1 MPFCPECKYE
11 YRAGI
16 TTCPDCDVDL
26 IENLPIEPE
35 LEKYATGEDEHAN
48 EGLVSIYST
57 NDEAEATHI
66 KGLLEAA
73 GIEAMEQS
81 GMTFYGKPLDSLTSA
96 ELFVFES
103 DAIEARRIIELA
115 AEVEEE

>member
-26 IENLPIEPE
+26 VENLPAEPE
-35 LEKYATGEDEHAN
+35 PEEYVAGQDEHAD

-57 NDEAEATHI
+57 NDEVEAGHI
-66 KGLLEAA
+66 KELLEAA

-81 GMTFYGKPLDSLTSA
+81 GMTFYGKPLH
-96 ELFVFES
+96 ELAYGQIFVFES
-103 DAIEARRIIELA
+103 DAVEARRIIELA

>member
-16 TTCPDCDVDL
+16 TTCPDCDVAL
-26 IENLPIEPE
+26 IESLPVEPE
-35 LEKYATGEDEHAN
+35 PKKYEIGEDEHAN
-48 EGLVSIYST
+48 KGLVSIYST
-57 NDEAEATHI
+57 NDEAEAAHI
-66 KGLLEAA
+66 KELLEAS

-81 GMTFYGKPLDSLTSA
+81 GMTFYGKPLH
-96 ELFVFES
+96 ELAYGKIFVFES
-103 DAIEARRIIELA
+103 DAVEARRIIELA